1 MAKAKIKKRGCL
13 GAFLWLCLGFTLGV
27 GAAASWAVFINKL
40 YIPFTETP
48 TRDSD
53 ISSEESRS
61 NTARETLEFHETLKR
76 QQATPLVEEDDE
88 TPQNQ
93 EAPRRFVYHL
103 QLGSFSQREDAE
115 SLRGELTLSGYRVT
129 ISVGK
134 TAGGDD
140 ILRVWMG
147 PFENEDDADKMRA
160 QLALNG
166 YSDIP
171 LLKLVA
177 QGE

>member
-1 MAKAKIKKRGCL
+1 MALLGLYFGRGRGGEL
-13 GAFLWLCLGFTLGV
+13 
-27 GAAASWAVFINKL
+27 AVFINKL

-103 QLGSFSQREDAE
+103 QLGSSQREDAE

-129 ISVGK
+129 ISV
-134 TAGGDD
+134 A
-140 ILRVWMG
+140 
-147 PFENEDDADKMRA
+147 
-160 QLALNG
+160 NG
-166 YSDIP
+166 RRR
-171 LLKLVA
+171 
-177 QGE
+177 